1 MIGDWDGRADLIFA
15 SERLAVAN
23 EEIERLTKEIE
34 RLTKIEQMAK
44 ELECATSVA
53 VTKHDFDLLDH
64 KRRKLREALD
74 E

>member
-1 MIGDWDGRADLIFA
+1 MIGDWDGRAELIYA

-23 EEIERLTKEIE
+23 EEIE